1 MKEPKTSLPHAFLL
15 GGLFS
20 VAGQLFIFAWSA
32 ALGQGNALVN
42 PLTMVTMGVL
52 GLALF
57 VTGASSKLEEYTT
70 MGVTIP
76 ISGMV
81 IAIGG
86 VTFGTRM
93 KTGSAGAAAKA
104 GAGLPLR
111 VLGTGALVSVAL
123 SAILFYATHGSLEF
137 SFEAAQMGAL
147 ADTLLAFVVGGLIA
161 LVAEAILLATK
172 APVPVLLI
180 AFIVVG
186 ALMAAFNLD
195 GAPIMNNGGFIV
207 SLFAA
212 GQAAY
217 ETFEVLLMGI
227 TPIPFVTVLCVYLS
241 VTVLGIV
248 AGLIRSASADRERR
262 AGESADV

>member
-1 MKEPKTSLPHAFLL
+1 MDKIGYAFLI
-15 GGLFS
+15 GGLFG
-20 VAGQLFIFAWSA
+20 VVGQLFIFGWSF
-32 ALGQGNALVN
+32 ALGVGNALVN

-52 GLALF
+52 GLVLF
-57 VTGASSKLEEYTT
+57 VTGIAPKLEAKTT
-70 MGVTIP
+70 MGITIP

-86 VTFGTRM
+86 VTYGVKRE
-93 KTGSAGAAAKA
+93 TGLTSAGAKA

-111 VLGTGALVSVAL
+111 VLGTGALVSVILSTAL
-123 SAILFYATHGSLEF
+123 FFTTHGMLEIPSDATSMGPALDIVM
-137 SFEAAQMGAL
+137 SFI
-147 ADTLLAFVVGGLIA
+147 VGGAIA
-161 LVAEAILLATK
+161 ALAEAILLATK

-186 ALMAAFNLD
+186 AIMAAFNLD
-195 GAPIMNNGGFIV
+195 GLTFMNNGGFIV

-217 ETFEVLLMGI
+217 ETFQVLLMGI
-227 TPIPFVTVLCVYLS
+227 TPIPFITVLCVYLS

-248 AGLIRSASADRERR
+248 AGL
-262 AGESADV
+262 VKK

>member
-1 MKEPKTSLPHAFLL
+1 MKKLLYAFLI
-15 GGLFS
+15 GGAFS
-20 VAGQLFIFAWSA
+20 VIGQLFIFGWTAV
-32 ALGQGNALVN
+32 LGAGNALIN

-52 GLALF
+52 GLILF
-57 VTGASSKLEEYTT
+57 VTGTAPKLENLTT

-86 VTFGTRM
+86 VTMGAKM
-93 KTGSAGAAAKA
+93 ETGSPSAAAKA

-111 VLGTGALVSVAL
+111 VLGTGALISVIL
-123 SAILFYATHGSLEF
+123 SAILWFATHGSLELA
-137 SFEAAQMGAL
+137 FEASTFGPL
-147 ADTLLAFVVGGLIA
+147 VDIFLAFVVGGAIA

-172 APVPVLLI
+172 APIPVLLI
-180 AFIVVG
+180 AFIVIG

-195 GAPIMNNGGFIV
+195 GAPFMNNGGFIV

-217 ETFEVLLMGI
+217 ETFQVLLMGI
-227 TPIPFVTVLCVYLS
+227 TPIPFITVLCVYLS

-248 AGLIRSASADRERR
+248 AGLAKK
-262 AGESADV
+262 